1 MAEKV
6 FLIHG
11 WSVQETTTYQAL
23 HHQLTAHGFDL
34 HEIFLGRY
42 VSLDNEVEIKD
53 LSGALHNELK
63 RLLGRSAWAGPFHFI
78 THSTGALIVKHW
90 TVHHY
95 RPPFS
100 RNRPL
105 RNVVF
110 LAGPHFGSRLAHHG
124 RSMLAHAR
132 YIGDTGKKVLEAL
145 ELGSPFS
152 WDSNGAWLDPG
163 HWKGKGIRPF
173 CLIGDKVE
181 RAAFASR
188 IFPAGYEKGS
198 DMVVRVAA
206 ANLNFRRYRLRGDSD
221 RLELEGEIREV
232 PFGALDD
239 CTHSG
244 PKHGIMN
251 AITMG
256 ADPRLP
262 RYRNLR
268 LILDCLGVRT
278 GGDYSAVRDRL
289 AAVTRK
295 TRRTRAPF
303 AQLDFR
309 FRDNNGDP
317 IDDYSFVLGYLEGR
331 NGRKRKASDTV
342 AHIHKNKIDPC
353 RLTALIECGR
363 VNRRLTYFVELD
375 SKSGTDLYSYL
386 PDPLFRKLIGGRI
399 QELVVPDQTTQIDV
413 VLAREPH
420 RSLFVFHRGDDP
432 DLHVKWDRTGRVVK
446 KKIKGK

>member
-1 MAEKV
+1 MAERV

-23 HHQLTAHGFDL
+23 HHKLAAHGFDL

-42 VSLDNEVEIKD
+42 VSLDNEVEIQD
-53 LSGALHNELK
+53 LSRALHNELM
-63 RLLGRSAWAGPFHFI
+63 RVLGRSAWPGPIHFI
-78 THSTGALIVKHW
+78 THSTGALVVKHW
-90 TVHHY
+90 TVNHY
-95 RPPFS
+95 RPPQS
-100 RNRPL
+100 GNRPL
-105 RNVVF
+105 RNLVF

-124 RSMLAHAR
+124 RSMMAHAR
-132 YIGDTGKKVLEAL
+132 YTGDTGKKILEAL

-206 ANLNFRRYRLRGDSD
+206 GNLNFRRYRLRGDSD
-221 RLELEGEIREV
+221 RLELEGEIRDV

-251 AITMG
+251 CITMD

-262 RYRNLR
+262 KCRNLR
-268 LILDCLGVRT
+268 LILDCLAVRT
-278 GGDYSAVRDRL
+278 NGDYSAVRDRL

-309 FRDNNGDP
+309 FRDDNGDP
-317 IDDYSFVLGYLEGR
+317 IDDYSFVLGYFQGR
-331 NGRKRKASDTV
+331 GGKKRKASDTV
-342 AHIHKNKIDPC
+342 EHIHKNKVDPS
-353 RLTALIECGR
+353 RLTAYIECGR

-386 PDPLFRKLIGGRI
+386 PDPLFRKLTGGRI
-399 QELVVPDQTTQIDV
+399 QDLVIHDQTTQIDV
-413 VLAREPH
+413 ILTREPH

-432 DLHVKWDRTGRVVK
+432 DLHVGWDRKGRVVK
-446 KKIKGK
+446 KHLKTK